1 MKSIM
6 KLKIFLLL
14 FMASATTAL
23 PLAAQEHTD
32 KVEQTISLANSADNE
47 LLVKNINGS
56 VTVEGYTGNT
66 IQVEAIRR
74 IRAKNKERLQEGVAD
89 VTLGIREDDNTVVI
103 YIDAPFA
110 TLKKN
115 NSGRWSYHVHQEGNR
130 YQYEFDIRVKVPDQL
145 KLDVSTVNGGS
156 VSVQDVSGTLE
167 ARNVNGAVTLS
178 NVSGSS
184 SAKTVNGLITAKL
197 RSVPDAE
204 VEYETVNGDIK
215 VFFPAALAADIAF
228 DTMNGDFYTDFD
240 DISRKPNSLESTAG
254 NSGKAKVYRIDKSAR
269 LSVNGGGNP
278 IRFKTL
284 NGDIYLQKQN

>member
-1 MKSIM
+1 M
-6 KLKIFLLL
+6 KLKIFLLIL
-14 FMASATTAL
+14 MAAATTLL

-32 KVEQTISLANSADNE
+32 KVERSISLANTADNE
-47 LLVKNINGS
+47 LLIRNINGS
-56 VTVEGYTGNT
+56 VSVEGYAGNT
-66 IQVEAIRR
+66 IELEAVRR
-74 IRAKNKERLQEGVAD
+74 IRAKNEERLGEGVAD
-89 VTLGIREDDNTVVI
+89 VTLGIKEEGNTVVI

-110 TLKKN
+110 TLKKS
-115 NSGRWSYHVHQEGNR
+115 NSGRWSYHVHQEGSR
-130 YQYEFDIRVKVPDQL
+130 YQYEFDIRVKVPDGL
-145 KLDVSTVNGGS
+145 RLDVSTVNGGS
-156 VSVQDVSGTLE
+156 VSVQNVSGPLE
-167 ARNVNGAVTLS
+167 ARNVNGGVTLA

-184 SAKTVNGLITAKL
+184 SARTVNGLISANL
-197 RSVPDAE
+197 RSVPDTE

-240 DISRKPNSLESTAG
+240 DISRKPNTMESTAG